1 MGVSELSTVS
11 PEVEAER
18 RRAMRALLRNP
29 LLTAR
34 GETAEDYIRARRH
47 SEWLKQWL
55 AKFPAW
61 RLHIDKEVIRL
72 RKLPG
77 DLRDE
82 TRPAID
88 RTSGAS
94 FTKRRYAVVCLAL
107 AALEQ
112 AGSQMTLGQLTVAI
126 LKLVAA
132 DHDLNTAGMI
142 LDPGNYDHRRDLV
155 HAIRLLNE
163 LGVLHRIDGDERQF
177 LNRNDSADVLYSV
190 NRHVLAAI
198 LNVSRSA
205 SALAGAEKPVSKLV
219 DDPPP
224 ASEDPMQQIRARLV
238 RTLLDD
244 PVLYFHDLE
253 DEERAYLDQHRGHLV
268 RQIHEATGLIAE
280 VRREG
285 IAMVDESGDM
295 TDLKLPDES
304 AEGQLALTLV
314 QWMADLFRN
323 CPDVVMPGSTI
334 EEHVREIGADV
345 QLMEDALMRL
355 RALRLVRVTD
365 AGVIP
370 LAACV
375 RYARRSRSEEV
386 S

>member
-1 MGVSELSTVS
+1 MVVSELSTVS
-11 PEVEAER
+11 PEIESER
-18 RRAMRALLRNP
+18 RRAIRALLRNP

-61 RLHIDKEVIRL
+61 ELHIDREVIRL

-88 RTSGAS
+88 RTSGSS
-94 FTKRRYAVVCLAL
+94 FTKRRYALVCLAL

-112 AGSQMTLGQLTVAI
+112 AGSQTTLGQLTVAV

-132 DHDLNTAGMI
+132 DHDLNAGGLI
-142 LDPGNYDHRRDLV
+142 VDIGNYDHRRDLV

-163 LGVLHRIDGDERQF
+163 LAVLHRIDGDERGF

-190 NRHVLAAI
+190 NRHVLASV

-205 SALAGAEKPVSKLV
+205 SAVAGTDAPVSELV
-219 DDPPP
+219 
-224 ASEDPMQQIRARLV
+224 EDPAPFPEDRMQRIRARLV

-244 PVLYFHDLE
+244 PVLYFHDLNE
-253 DEERAYLDQHRGHLV
+253 EERAYLDQHRGHLL

-285 IAMVDESGDM
+285 IAMVDESGDV

-314 QWMADLFRN
+314 QWMAELFRN
-323 CPDVVMPGSTI
+323 CPDVLMPSSTI

-355 RALRLVRVTD
+355 HALRLVRFTE
-365 AGVIP
+365 AGVMP
-370 LAACV
+370 LAACA
-375 RYARRSRSEEV
+375 RYAQGSGFEEA